1 MSKKANPTI
10 IGVFVIGA
18 LILVVVGVLT
28 FGSGKLFSEK
38 SSYVLFFDE
47 PIDGLSVGAPV
58 RFRGVDIGAVTRIKL
73 RFDENDMSM
82 DIPVF
87 IETEPDRFHAKDS
100 VPEKSKILEKR
111 RRTKEEIEVLIKKGL
126 RAQLQTDSLVTG
138 KLFIAVDM
146 YPDKPLR
153 LLGAVKDYQEIPT
166 ILSGMEQLTKTIEEL
181 PLEELVDK
189 TMSAVEGIDKLVNS
203 PDLTASIS
211 AMRLALEGFG
221 KMAKNVDGQVDPIAE
236 SFRNTAKSATETLEQ
251 VTLALEEIR
260 NLTGKNSPIYYE
272 VNQAFED
279 LSETARSIS
288 ILADYI
294 QRHPE
299 TLIRGKKK
307 TGGN

>member
-18 LILVVVGVLT
+18 LILVVVGALM

-38 SSYVLFFDE
+38 RPYVLFFDE
-47 PIDGLSVGAPV
+47 PINGLSVGAPV
-58 RFRGVDIGAVTRIKL
+58 KFRGVTIGAVTDIKL
-73 RFDENDMSM
+73 RFDNKDMSM
-82 DIPVF
+82 DIPIF
-87 IETEPDRFHAKDS
+87 IETEPDRIQTKDPAK
-100 VPEKSKILEKR
+100 ENKILAKKHQKENMEK
-111 RRTKEEIEVLIKKGL
+111 LIKQGL

-138 KLFIAVDM
+138 KLFIEVDM
-146 YPDKPLR
+146 HPDKPIR
-153 LLGAVKDYQEIPT
+153 LLGAVQDYQEIPT
-166 ILSGMEQLTKTIEEL
+166 ILSGMQQLTKTIEDL
-181 PLEELVDK
+181 PLEELVEK

-211 AMRLALEGFG
+211 AMRVALEGFG
-221 KMAKNVDGQVDPIAE
+221 KMAKNIDGQVDPIAE
-236 SFRNTAKSATETLEQ
+236 SFRSTAKSAEETLEQ
-251 VTLALEEIR
+251 VTLALEGIR
-260 NLTGKNSPIYYE
+260 DMTGKNSPIYYE
-272 VNQAFED
+272 LNEAFDD

-288 ILADYI
+288 ILSDYI

>member
-18 LILVVVGVLT
+18 LILVVVGALM

-38 SSYVLFFDE
+38 RPYVLFFDE
-47 PIDGLSVGAPV
+47 PINGLSVGAPV
-58 RFRGVDIGAVTRIKL
+58 RFRGVTIGSVTDIKL
-73 RFDENDMSM
+73 RFDNNDMSM
-82 DIPVF
+82 DIPIF
-87 IETEPDRFHAKDS
+87 IETEPARIQTKDPAK
-100 VPEKSKILEKR
+100 ETKILAKKHQKENMEK
-111 RRTKEEIEVLIKKGL
+111 LIKQGL
-126 RAQLQTDSLVTG
+126 RAQLKTDSLVTG

-146 YPDKPLR
+146 HPDKPIR
-153 LLGAVKDYQEIPT
+153 LLGAIQGYQEIPT
-166 ILSGMEQLTKTIEEL
+166 ILSSMKQLTKTIEDL
-181 PLEELVDK
+181 PLEELVEK
-189 TMSAVEGIDKLVNS
+189 TMSAIEGIDKLVNS

-221 KMAKNVDGQVDPIAE
+221 KMARNIDEQVDPISE
-236 SFRNTAKSATETLEQ
+236 SFRSTAKSAEQTLEQ
-251 VTLALEEIR
+251 VTLALEDIR
-260 NLTGKNSPIYYE
+260 ELTGKNSPIYYE

-279 LSETARSIS
+279 LSDTARTIS

-299 TLIRGKKK
+299 SLIRGKKQ

>member
-18 LILVVVGVLT
+18 LILVVVGALM

-38 SSYVLFFDE
+38 RPYVLFFDE
-47 PIDGLSVGAPV
+47 PINGLSVGAPV
-58 RFRGVDIGAVTRIKL
+58 KFRGVNIGSVTDIKL
-73 RFDENDMSM
+73 RFDNNDMSM
-82 DIPVF
+82 DIPIF
-87 IETEPDRFHAKDS
+87 IETEPDRIQTKDPAK
-100 VPEKSKILEKR
+100 ENKILAKKRHKENMEK
-111 RRTKEEIEVLIKKGL
+111 LIKQGL
-126 RAQLQTDSLVTG
+126 RAQLKTDSLVTG

-146 YPDKPLR
+146 HPDKPIR
-153 LLGAVKDYQEIPT
+153 LLGAMQDYQEIPT
-166 ILSGMEQLTKTIEEL
+166 ILSGMQQLTKTIEDL

-203 PDLTASIS
+203 PDLTASVS
-211 AMRLALEGFG
+211 AMRVALEGFG
-221 KMAKNVDGQVDPIAE
+221 KMAKNIDGQVDPIAE
-236 SFRNTAKSATETLEQ
+236 SFRSTAKSAEETLEQ
-251 VTLALEEIR
+251 VTLALEGIR
-260 NLTGKNSPIYYE
+260 DMTGKNSPIYYE
-272 VNQAFED
+272 LNEAFDD

-288 ILADYI
+288 ILSDYI

>member
-18 LILVVVGVLT
+18 LILVVAGALT

-38 SSYVLFFDE
+38 RPYVLFFDE
-47 PIDGLSVGAPV
+47 PINGLSVGAPV
-58 RFRGVDIGAVTRIKL
+58 KFRGVIIGSVTDIKL
-73 RFDENDMSM
+73 RFDNNDMSM
-82 DIPVF
+82 DIPIF
-87 IETEPDRFHAKDS
+87 IETEPDRIQTKDPAK
-100 VPEKSKILEKR
+100 ENKILAKQR
-111 RRTKEEIEVLIKKGL
+111 HKEYMERLIKQGL
-126 RAQLQTDSLVTG
+126 RAQLKTDSLVTG

-146 YPDKPLR
+146 HPDKPIR
-153 LLGAVKDYQEIPT
+153 LLGAMQNYQEIPT
-166 ILSGMEQLTKTIEEL
+166 ILSGMQQLTKTIEDL
-181 PLEELVDK
+181 PLEELVEK

-211 AMRLALEGFG
+211 AMRVALEGFG
-221 KMAKNVDGQVDPIAE
+221 KMAKNIDGQVDPIAE
-236 SFRNTAKSATETLEQ
+236 SFRSTAKSAEETLEQ
-251 VTLALEEIR
+251 VTLALEGIR
-260 NLTGKNSPIYYE
+260 DMTGKNSPIYYE
-272 VNQAFED
+272 LNEAFDD

>member
-18 LILVVVGVLT
+18 LILVVAGALT

-38 SSYVLFFDE
+38 RPYVLFFDE
-47 PIDGLSVGAPV
+47 PINGLSVGAPV
-58 RFRGVDIGAVTRIKL
+58 KFRGVNIGSVTDIKL
-73 RFDENDMSM
+73 RFDNNDMSM
-82 DIPVF
+82 DIPIF
-87 IETEPDRFHAKDS
+87 IETEPDRIQTKDQ
-100 VPEKSKILEKR
+100 
-111 RRTKEEIEVLIKKGL
+111 TKESRIIANEENKENMEKLIKQGL

-146 YPDKPLR
+146 HPDKPPR
-153 LLGAVKDYQEIPT
+153 LLGAIQDYQEIPT
-166 ILSGMEQLTKTIEEL
+166 ILSTMQQLTKTIEDL

-211 AMRLALEGFG
+211 AMRVALEGFG
-221 KMAKNVDGQVDPIAE
+221 KMAKNIDGQVDPIAE
-236 SFRNTAKSATETLEQ
+236 SFRSTAKSAEETLEQ
-251 VTLALEEIR
+251 VTLSLEGIR
-260 NLTGKNSPIYYE
+260 DMTGKNSPIYYE
-272 VNQAFED
+272 LNEAFDD

>member
-18 LILVVVGVLT
+18 LTLVVAGALT

-38 SSYVLFFDE
+38 RPYVLFFDE
-47 PIDGLSVGAPV
+47 PINGLSVGAPV
-58 RFRGVDIGAVTRIKL
+58 KFRGVNIGSVTDIKL
-73 RFDENDMSM
+73 RFDNNDMSM
-82 DIPVF
+82 DITIF
-87 IETEPDRFHAKDS
+87 IETEPDRIQTKDPAK
-100 VPEKSKILEKR
+100 ENKILAKKRHKENMEK
-111 RRTKEEIEVLIKKGL
+111 LIKQGL

-146 YPDKPLR
+146 HPDKPPR
-153 LLGAVKDYQEIPT
+153 LLGAIQDYQEIPT
-166 ILSGMEQLTKTIEEL
+166 ILSTMQQLTKTIEDL

-211 AMRLALEGFG
+211 AMRVALEGFG
-221 KMAKNVDGQVDPIAE
+221 KMAKNIDGQIDPIAE
-236 SFRNTAKSATETLEQ
+236 SFRSTAKSAEETLDQ
-251 VTLALEEIR
+251 VTLALKGIR
-260 NLTGKNSPIYYE
+260 DMTGKNSPIYYE
-272 VNQAFED
+272 LNQAFDD
-279 LSETARSIS
+279 LSETARSFS

>member
-18 LILVVVGVLT
+18 LILVVAGALT

-38 SSYVLFFDE
+38 SSFVLFFDE

-58 RFRGVDIGAVTRIKL
+58 RFRGVDIGSVTEINL
-73 RFDENDMSM
+73 RFDKNDMSM
-82 DIPVF
+82 DIPIF
-87 IETEPDRFHAKDS
+87 IETEPDRFHTKNY
-100 VPEKSKILEKR
+100 VPAKSKILEKR
-111 RRTKEEIEVLIKKGL
+111 RSKEEIGELIKKGL

-153 LLGAVKDYQEIPT
+153 LLDAVKGYHEIPT
-166 ILSGMEQLTKTIEEL
+166 IPSSMQQLTKTIKEL
-181 PLEELVDK
+181 PLEELVNK

-203 PDLTASIS
+203 PDLAGSIS
-211 AMRLALEGFG
+211 ALRNALESFD
-221 KMAKNVDGQVDPIAE
+221 KMAKNIDGQVDPIAA
-236 SFRNTAKSATETLEQ
+236 SFRNTAGAADE
-251 VTLALEEIR
+251 ALDQIKGSLGEIQKQI
-260 NLTGKNSPIYYE
+260 GKNSPIYYK
-272 VNQAFED
+272 VNEALDD

-288 ILADYI
+288 ILVDYI

-299 TLIRGKKK
+299 TLIRGKK
-307 TGGN
+307 

>member
-18 LILVVVGVLT
+18 LILVVAGALT

-38 SSYVLFFDE
+38 RPYVLFFDE
-47 PIDGLSVGAPV
+47 PINGLSVGAPV
-58 RFRGVDIGAVTRIKL
+58 KFRGVTIGSVTDIKL
-73 RFDENDMSM
+73 RFDNKDMSM
-82 DIPVF
+82 DIPIF
-87 IETEPDRFHAKDS
+87 IETEPDRIQTKDPAK
-100 VPEKSKILEKR
+100 ENKILAKKRHKENMEK
-111 RRTKEEIEVLIKKGL
+111 LIKQGL

-146 YPDKPLR
+146 HPDKPIR
-153 LLGAVKDYQEIPT
+153 LLGAIQDYQEIPT
-166 ILSGMEQLTKTIEEL
+166 ILSTMQQLTKTIEDL

-211 AMRLALEGFG
+211 AMRVALEGFG
-221 KMAKNVDGQVDPIAE
+221 KMAKNIDGQVDPIAE
-236 SFRNTAKSATETLEQ
+236 SFRSTAKSAEETLEQ
-251 VTLALEEIR
+251 VTLALEGIR
-260 NLTGKNSPIYYE
+260 DMTGKNSPIYYE
-272 VNQAFED
+272 LNEAFDD

>member
-18 LILVVVGVLT
+18 LILVVVGALM

-38 SSYVLFFDE
+38 RPYVLFFDE
-47 PIDGLSVGAPV
+47 PINGLSVGAPV
-58 RFRGVDIGAVTRIKL
+58 RFRGVTIGSVTDIKL
-73 RFDENDMSM
+73 RFDNNDMSM
-82 DIPVF
+82 DIPIF
-87 IETEPDRFHAKDS
+87 IETEPDRIHTKDPAK
-100 VPEKSKILEKR
+100 ENKILAKQRHKENMEK
-111 RRTKEEIEVLIKKGL
+111 LIKQGL

-138 KLFIAVDM
+138 KLFIEVDM
-146 YPDKPLR
+146 HPDKPLR
-153 LLGAVKDYQEIPT
+153 LLGAIQGYQEIPT
-166 ILSGMEQLTKTIEEL
+166 ILSGMEQLTKTLKEL
-181 PLEELVDK
+181 PLEELVEK

-236 SFRNTAKSATETLEQ
+236 SFRNTAKSASETLEQ

-299 TLIRGKKK
+299 SLIRGKKQ

>member
-18 LILVVVGVLT
+18 LILVVVGTLT

-38 SSYVLFFDE
+38 RPYVLFFDE

-58 RFRGVDIGAVTRIKL
+58 KFRGVTIGSVTDIKL
-73 RFDENDMSM
+73 RFDNNDLSM

-87 IETEPDRFHAKDS
+87 IETEPDRIQTKDPAK
-100 VPEKSKILEKR
+100 ENKILAKQRHKENMEK
-111 RRTKEEIEVLIKKGL
+111 LIKQGL

-146 YPDKPLR
+146 HPDKPPR
-153 LLGAVKDYQEIPT
+153 LLGAIQGYQEIPT
-166 ILSGMEQLTKTIEEL
+166 ILSTMQQLTKTIEDL

-211 AMRLALEGFG
+211 AMRVALEGFG
-221 KMAKNVDGQVDPIAE
+221 KMAKNVDRQVDPIAE
-236 SFRNTAKSATETLEQ
+236 SFRNTAKSAEETLEQ
-251 VTLALEEIR
+251 VTLSLKGIR
-260 NLTGKNSPIYYE
+260 DMTGKNSPIYYE

-279 LSETARSIS
+279 LSDTARTIS

-294 QRHPE
+294 QQHPE
-299 TLIRGKKK
+299 TLIRGKKQK
-307 TGGN
+307 GGN

>member
-1 MSKKANPTI
+1 
-10 IGVFVIGA
+10 
-18 LILVVVGVLT
+18 
-28 FGSGKLFSEK
+28 
-38 SSYVLFFDE
+38 VLFFDE

-58 RFRGVDIGAVTRIKL
+58 KFRGVTIGSVTNIKL
-73 RFDENDMSM
+73 RFGNDLSM
-82 DIPVF
+82 DIPIF
-87 IETEPDRFHAKDS
+87 IETEPDRIQMKDPS
-100 VPEKSKILEKR
+100 KENKILAKKQQ
-111 RRTKEEIEVLIKKGL
+111 KENMEELIKKGL

-146 YPDKPLR
+146 HPDKPPR
-153 LLGAVKDYQEIPT
+153 LLGAIQDYQEIPT
-166 ILSGMEQLTKTIEEL
+166 ILSTMQQLSKTIQDL

-211 AMRLALEGFG
+211 AMRVALEGFG
-221 KMAKNVDGQVDPIAE
+221 KMAKNIDGQVDPIAE
-236 SFRNTAKSATETLEQ
+236 SFRSTAKSAEETLEQ
-251 VTLALEEIR
+251 VTLSLEGIR
-260 NLTGKNSPIYYE
+260 DMTGKNSPIYYE
-272 VNQAFED
+272 VNKAFED
-279 LSETARSIS
+279 LSDTARSIS